1 MWDQLVSHVLSG
13 ALVNFHALCFLGD
26 RERKNTNSFHFCEG
40 RKGNPLSSFC
50 SRKNQPLSSWKK
62 IVVVV
67 YLHIACF
74 HYVVGID
81 RDGSRITDIF
91 RASRKI
97 NNTDHAAQIE

>member
-1 MWDQLVSHVLSG
+1 MREEKETLYRHSVL
-13 ALVNFHALCFLGD
+13 
-26 RERKNTNSFHFCEG
+26 E
-40 RKGNPLSSFC
+40 
-50 SRKNQPLSSWKK
+50 KNQPLSSWKK

-97 NNTDHAAQIE
+97 SNTDHAAQRE